1 MLSVDS
7 QEQGPAVAR
16 LVAVLLAA
24 AAAVAVTTPKTKT
37 ISTAKCCHRL

>member
-7 QEQGPAVAR
+7 QEQGPAAAR
-16 LVAVLLAA
+16 LAAVLLAA
-24 AAAVAVTTPKTKT
+24 AVVAVTTPKTKT